1 MCDAAPK
8 TRLARFLDG
17 FKVALEIFVALLTIA
32 AICAAGWKFRRFRNL
47 AESVVITLSPN
58 FAPAGDHKVLYLN
71 VDIQNVGNV
80 KIEGRSFCVTVEAM
94 SGATRKLVTDRPLCV
109 QLAPVDRAQVDRAQV
124 DRAHLFTIDKG
135 ESSTF
140 TAAAGLPSDLGGKPI
155 TAVLIHV
162 RYQSRQI
169 TDEGQPLTWI
179 HDAIVPLDE
188 SNAATRAA
196 SRAGRPAPD

>member
-109 QLAPVDRAQVDRAQV
+109 QPAKADRAR
-124 DRAHLFTIDKG
+124 LFTIDKG

-169 TDEGQPLTWI
+169 ADKGQPLTWI